1 MPDQFRASRRQVVQG
16 IAVVGVAGPLLGSC
30 AGDGGGGGEA
40 DGPSI
45 RCGCHG
51 SRFSIEDGS
60 VLGGPAPEPLAA
72 AAITVAGEDVT
83 FDGEVL
89 AQAAEI
95 PIGGGTVF
103 KDAKVVVTQ
112 PTEGTFQGFDAT
124 CTHQRC
130 IVQEVQQ

>member
-1 MPDQFRASRRQVVQG
+1 MGEQVQASRRQVMQ
-16 IAVVGVAGPLLGSC
+16 GVAAVGLAGPFLAAC
-30 AGDGGGGGEA
+30 GGGGGESS
-40 DGPSI
+40 GPGI
-45 RCGCHG
+45 RCSCHG
-51 SRFSIEDGS
+51 SRFSIEDGT

-72 AAITVAGEDVT
+72 AMIAIVGDDVM
-83 FDGEVL
+83 FEGEVL
-89 AQAAEI
+89 APASEI

-103 KDAKVVVTQ
+103 KDAQVVVTQ